1 MKKFLLVVLLA
12 IAVLTFASTESAVA
26 DTDNGDKIF
35 NANCS
40 ACHIGGGN
48 VVMVNKTLKKGALEK
63 YGMNS
68 IDAIVRQVTNGKNS
82 MPAFKGRLSSK
93 QIQDVAAYVLEK
105 SERGW

>member
-26 DTDNGDKIF
+26 DTDNGGKVF

-63 YGMNS
+63 NGMNS
-68 IDAIVRQVTNGKNS
+68 IEAIVRQVTNGKNS